1 MAVSVSI
8 VPMTGMHQPY
18 LLLENIDHF
27 TQMFGKDITLRY
39 VGYRVDV
46 LVLVGELDIYTA
58 KKKVT
63 VSAMG
68 TYRTA
73 LWHVPLIVGK
83 IVFELSQNPCDN
95 GLWRDSII
103 LVIPGTLLALHV
115 AP

>member
-58 KKKVT
+58 KKLR
-63 VSAMG
+63 SAPWEHTERHYS
-68 TYRTA
+68 TY
-73 LWHVPLIVGK
+73 
-83 IVFELSQNPCDN
+83 
-95 GLWRDSII
+95 
-103 LVIPGTLLALHV
+103 LL
-115 AP
+115 

>member
-1 MAVSVSI
+1 MRYPYRQLYQGLQTLAPACLCKSEGRTRKRSGLPVMAVSVSI

-58 KKKVT
+58 KKKLR
-63 VSAMG
+63 SAPWEHTERHYS
-68 TYRTA
+68 TY
-73 LWHVPLIVGK
+73 
-83 IVFELSQNPCDN
+83 
-95 GLWRDSII
+95 
-103 LVIPGTLLALHV
+103 LL
-115 AP
+115 